1 MVWGWS
7 YRADVAIVFDP
18 ARRPAMPRTRSVRH
32 PEDRTIPRRAVLPQ
46 PSPLKLPNGWYD
58 PDSAAFDDR
67 APTDIDE
74 LFRTTKPAEPGA
86 ALRPVAS

>member
-1 MVWGWS
+1 MPQIGSV
-7 YRADVAIVFDP
+7 
-18 ARRPAMPRTRSVRH
+18 RRP
-32 PEDRTIPRRAVLPQ
+32 DDRAVPHRAALPQ

-67 APTDIDE
+67 APADLDE
-74 LFRTTKPAEPGA
+74 LFRSTKPAEPGS

>member
-1 MVWGWS
+1 
-7 YRADVAIVFDP
+7 
-18 ARRPAMPRTRSVRH
+18 MPRTRSVRR

-58 PDSAAFDDR
+58 PDSAAFDDP
-67 APTDIDE
+67 APTDLDE
-74 LFRTTKPAEPGA
+74 LFRSTKPAESTA